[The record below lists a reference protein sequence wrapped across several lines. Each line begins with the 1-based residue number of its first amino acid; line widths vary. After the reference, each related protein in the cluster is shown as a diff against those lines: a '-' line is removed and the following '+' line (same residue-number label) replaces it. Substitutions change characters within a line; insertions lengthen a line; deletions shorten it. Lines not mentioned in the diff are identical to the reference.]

1 MVRDA
6 RRFRL
11 FRLLLAVLQL
21 SLSGV
26 AVVADALQEADAA
39 RARVHI
45 EAHTNQS
52 CPVPHGA
59 DCPICQFLQSP
70 AAASGGT
77 TALLPPACGERATS
91 WAVLERLGSWTPS
104 SPLARAP
111 PALS

>member
-1 MVRDA
+1 MNRAA
-6 RRFRL
+6 RPFRL

-21 SLSGV
+21 SLSGA
-26 AVVADALQEADAA
+26 AVVADGIQEAESA

-45 EAHTNQS
+45 EAHTDQS

-70 AAASGGT
+70 AAASGGA

-91 WAVLERLGSWTPS
+91 WSVLEHLGSWTPS